1 MPDNRQHLVM
11 ISLLSI
17 SIGLIFFLILSYN
30 TPFSGPNA
38 ISSEAIR
45 KALALW
51 QIDSVAPLR

>member
-1 MPDNRQHLVM
+1 M

-38 ISSEAIR
+38 ISPEALS
-45 KALALW
+45 KALELW
-51 QIDSVAPLR
+51 QIDSAVPLR